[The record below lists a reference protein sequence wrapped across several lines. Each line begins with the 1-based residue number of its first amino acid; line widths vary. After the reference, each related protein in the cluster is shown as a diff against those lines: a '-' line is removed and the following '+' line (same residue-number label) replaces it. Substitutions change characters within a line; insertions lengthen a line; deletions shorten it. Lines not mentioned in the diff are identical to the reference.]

1 MREEKSRVTCGFL
14 EGEHGGLHFIF
25 VDGLVVVERSSAE
38 TCGSRTVEVNLA
50 LYDTREIYVFH
61 AVELVAKIK
70 DEVRHASG
78 NIECF
83 GQDATMDREL

>member
-1 MREEKSRVTCGFL
+1 MREEKPRVTCGFL
-14 EGEHGGLHFIF
+14 EGEHGGFYFIF
-25 VDGLVVVERSSAE
+25 VDGLVVVEGGSAE
-38 TCGSRTVEVNLA
+38 TCGRRTDDVNLT
-50 LYDTREIYVFH
+50 LYYTREIYEFQ